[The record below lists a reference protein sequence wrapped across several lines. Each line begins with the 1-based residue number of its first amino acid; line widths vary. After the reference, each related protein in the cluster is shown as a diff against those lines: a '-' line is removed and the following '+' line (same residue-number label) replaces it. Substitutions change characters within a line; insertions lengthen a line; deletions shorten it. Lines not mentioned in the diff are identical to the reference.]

1 MKDENQLLQQ
11 KLRAILRQKEPMVS
25 MSQLMRTSH
34 KETNDDDVFVV
45 KLDDDQL
52 QQDQLS
58 KFVVNSLLSFLTVCQ
73 VSK

>member
-11 KLRAILRQKEPMVS
+11 KLRAILRQKEPTVS
-25 MSQLMRTSH
+25 MSQLMRTAH
-34 KETNDDDVFVV
+34 KETTDDDVFIV